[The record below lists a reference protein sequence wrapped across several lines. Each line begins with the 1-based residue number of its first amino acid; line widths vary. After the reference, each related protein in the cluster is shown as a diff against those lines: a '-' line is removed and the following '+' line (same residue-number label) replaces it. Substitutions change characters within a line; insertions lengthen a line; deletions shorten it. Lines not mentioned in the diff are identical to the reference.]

1 MYATD
6 FEYDQK
12 RLSEFRMI
20 VCHFD
25 SASGS
30 ESMSSGAD
38 ITYHQE
44 RASGSDIFS
53 LHASTYDSPYT
64 STFQICKNPCT
75 LGNTEDMYLSPAEI
89 SVIQRW
95 LCRKSFHPF
104 KIAQDGYRDIY
115 WNAVFTAKQINLN
128 GKIAG
133 LELTMYT
140 DSPYA
145 YRDEVAHQFHIQYGT
160 VYNPELNI
168 KYFHNISDVEGYLYP
183 DIEITLHQTGNL
195 VLSLNGRETNIR
207 NCSNREII
215 TIKGKE
221 HIISTSDMTHN
232 IAKDFDYIF
241 PRMERSFGENKNCIT
256 ANISCTISLKYSP
269 IVLIGL

>member
-12 RLSEFRMI
+12 RLSEFHMM

-25 SASGS
+25 GVSGI

-44 RASGSDIFS
+44 QSVGSDIFR

-64 STFQICKNPCT
+64 STFQICRNPRT
-75 LGNTEDMYLSPAEI
+75 LGIAEDMYLTPAEL

-104 KIAQDGYRDIY
+104 KIAQDGYWDIY
-115 WNAVFTAKQINLN
+115 WNAVFAAKQINLN

-145 YRDEVAHQFHIQYGT
+145 YRDEVVHSFHFEPIGS
-160 VYNPELNI
+160 VVSESRE
-168 KYFHNISDVEGYLYP
+168 KYFYNISDVERYLYP
-183 DIEITLHQTGNL
+183 DMEITLRQTGDL
-195 VLSLNGRETNIR
+195 ILSLNGRESNIK
-207 NCSNREII
+207 NCSTQEII

-221 HIISTSDMTHN
+221 HIISTSDPTHK
-232 IAKDFDYIF
+232 IATDFDYIF
-241 PRMERSFGENKNCIT
+241 PRMERIFGENKNCIT
-256 ANISCTISLKYSP
+256 ASLACTISLKYSP

>member
-12 RLSEFRMI
+12 RLSEFHMM

-25 SASGS
+25 GVSGT

-44 RASGSDIFS
+44 RAGGSDIFN

-89 SVIQRW
+89 SIIQRW

-104 KIAQDGYRDIY
+104 KIEQDGYRDVY

-145 YRDEVAHQFHIQYGT
+145 YRDEVVHSFHFEPIGSG
-160 VYNPELNI
+160 VPESQE
-168 KYFHNISDVEGYLYP
+168 KYFYNISDVEGYLYP
-183 DIEITLHQTGNL
+183 NMEITLRQTGDL
-195 VLSLNGRETNIR
+195 ILSLNGRKTNIR
-207 NCSNREII
+207 NCRAEEII

-221 HIISTSDMTHN
+221 HIISTSDTTHN

-241 PRMERSFGENKNCIT
+241 PRMERIFGENKNCIT
-256 ANISCTISLKYSP
+256 ANLACTISLKYSP